1 MPNNRD
7 TISPMHNKIS
17 PLLLF
22 IILVII
28 ILGISSLGP
37 SEQTLGENVRLV
49 YLHGAWVWTALFGF
63 VASAAIG
70 IIGFILSKDE
80 LHHWSISLGRS
91 GMVFWITY
99 LPLSL
104 WTMQLN
110 WNGLFLDEPR
120 WRVAIDFAIVG
131 ILLQIAIVI
140 FQRPRWGSLV
150 NIGFISV
157 LAFVLTQTD
166 QVMHPNSPI
175 ASSDSVTIQGFFGI
189 LTVLC
194 ITAGLLLARWLNNR
208 QVINS

>member
-1 MPNNRD
+1 
-7 TISPMHNKIS
+7 MHYKIS

-22 IILVII
+22 IILVLV
-28 ILGISSLGP
+28 ILGISTLGP
-37 SEQTLGENVRLV
+37 SERTLGENVRLV
-49 YLHGAWVWTALFGF
+49 YLHGAWVWTSLFGF

-70 IIGFILSKDE
+70 TIGFVLNKDV
-80 LHHWSISLGRS
+80 LHHWSIALGRS
-91 GMVFWITY
+91 GMVFWLTY

-140 FQRPRWGSLV
+140 FQRPRWGSLL
-150 NIGFISV
+150 NIAFISTLGFALV
-157 LAFVLTQTD
+157 QTD

-175 ASSDSVTIQGFFGI
+175 ASSGSVSIQGFFGI

-194 ITAGLLLARWLNNR
+194 ITAGLLLARWLHNR
-208 QVINS
+208 LAIH

>member
-1 MPNNRD
+1 MRY
-7 TISPMHNKIS
+7 KVS
-17 PLLLF
+17 PLFLFLILL
-22 IILVII
+22 IVII
-28 ILGISSLGP
+28 GTSTLGP
-37 SEQTLGENVRLV
+37 PERTLGENVRLV
-49 YLHGAWVWTALFGF
+49 YLHGAWVWTSLFGF

-70 IIGFILSKDE
+70 IIGFVLDKDV
-80 LHHWSISLGRS
+80 LHRWSIALGRS
-91 GMVFWITY
+91 GMAFWLTY

-140 FQRPRWGSLV
+140 FQRARWGSLL
-150 NIGFISV
+150 NIAFISA
-157 LAFVLTQTD
+157 LGFVLVQTD

-175 ASSDSVTIQGFFGI
+175 ASSNSVSIQGFFGI

-194 ITAGLLLARWLNNR
+194 ITAGLLLARWLHNR
-208 QVINS
+208 SAKV